1 MYGSKLNYDS
11 RFFVSGQELSG
22 IQSVNISYADASA
35 ITNPLGFANGLTTI
49 AGPTKQTLSFGRYV
63 IYEDPIFPLVGEGYT
78 GNSPLSGSIHYGD
91 VSYGFQSGYLDEYSL
106 KCAVGQ
112 VPQVNATFSVYDEMR
127 TGYSASGN
135 VTHPNIHIPSQG
147 SISATCDN
155 STTNRII
162 GFDYSLKWNRKPYYT
177 IGSETAR
184 EVKIIAPVQINA
196 SVQIDVD
203 DAFMESGYNF
213 LGTGKGDKSVV
224 FQVNGR
230 NGSNIWASAVPNA
243 SLVSENLT
251 ASADG
256 SLTLQLNYMG
266 HSS

>member
-1 MYGSKLNYDS
+1 MYGTNLNYDS
-11 RFFVSGQELSG
+11 RVFISGQELSG
-22 IQSVNISYADASA
+22 IQSANFSYANSPQLV
-35 ITNPLGFANGLTTI
+35 NPLGYANGLT
-49 AGPTKQTLSFGRYV
+49 AVGGPTKQTFSFGRFL
-63 IYEDPIFPLVGEGYT
+63 IYEDPILPLSSAPYT
-78 GNSPLSGSIHYGD
+78 GNMPLSGSIHYSD
-91 VSYGFQSGYLDEYSL
+91 NSYGFESGYLDSYSL

-112 VPQVNATFSVYDEMR
+112 VPQVNTTFTVYDEMR
-127 TGYSASGN
+127 TGYSASGS
-135 VTHPNIHIPSQG
+135 VAHPDIHIPSQG

-162 GFDYSLKWNRKPYYT
+162 GFDYSLTCKRKAYYT
-177 IGSETAR
+177 IGSETAE
-184 EVKIIAPVQINA
+184 EVKTVAPLQINA

-213 LGTGKGDKSVV
+213 LSTGKGDKSVV
-224 FQVNGR
+224 FQVD
-230 NGSNIWASAVPNA
+230 GSDGITIWAGSVANA

-256 SLTLQLNYMG
+256 SLTLQLDYVG